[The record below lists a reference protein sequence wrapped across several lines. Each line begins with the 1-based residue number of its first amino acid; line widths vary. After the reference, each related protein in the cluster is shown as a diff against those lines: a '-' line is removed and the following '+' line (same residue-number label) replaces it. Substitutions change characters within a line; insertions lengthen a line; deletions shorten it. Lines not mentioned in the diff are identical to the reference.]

1 MAPNY
6 VTIATIHHIL
16 RKDCEVISQV
26 NYHIFEMHSG
36 INVRLV
42 SKYQRTFQGT
52 QSHVSRC
59 SSPSLRGSHIMV
71 EIMKSERSVGGPDRG
86 GGGGAGGFESSN
98 ASHPLR

>member
-1 MAPNY
+1 MIMSMKSLRTSEINLLELMVNPLFHENDLR
-6 VTIATIHHIL
+6 IL
-16 RKDCEVISQV
+16 LTKPC
-26 NYHIFEMHSG
+26 
-36 INVRLV
+36 L
-42 SKYQRTFQGT
+42 FQGT

-71 EIMKSERSVGGPDRG
+71 EIMKSDRSVGGPDRGG